1 MAGMHVTVVGAAGKM
16 GAWVTKYFLK
26 QKHKVFVHDT
36 NKAGLRKLMRLGA
49 NIVDDL
55 KFTIMNSDAVI
66 LCVPINATKRVMLQV
81 SKYMMID
88 ATLIE
93 ISSIKHEAH
102 RTLSEVARLYKLK
115 PLCIHPLFGPGAD
128 SIKGMKV
135 ALAPVFDVHAELRS
149 ARKIFNGASFVTV
162 DVDEHDKIIAVVLG
176 LTHLTNAILARILT
190 DERELNR
197 FREVAGT
204 TYKLQ
209 SLLTESIMND
219 DTDLF
224 TSLIMSNSYTRRY
237 ARSLLNTTQQMCNYV
252 INENP
257 RGLSNAYAKIKEKLG
272 QQVSLEKSYQTM
284 YEILKN
290 LQR

>member
-16 GAWVTKYFLK
+16 GTWFTKYFLK

-36 NKAGLRKLMRLGA
+36 NKSGLRKLRRLGA

-55 KFTIMNSDAVI
+55 KFILMNSDAVI
-66 LCVPINATKRVMLQV
+66 VCVPINSTKRVMIQV

-102 RTLSEVARLYKLK
+102 KTLSEVARLYKLK

-128 SIKGMKV
+128 NIKGMKV
-135 ALAPVFDVHAELRS
+135 ALVPVFDAHAELRN
-149 ARKIFNGASFVTV
+149 ARKIFNGASLVTV
-162 DVDEHDKIIAVVLG
+162 DVDEHDKIVAVVLG
-176 LTHLTNAILARILT
+176 LTHLTNTILARILA
-190 DERELNR
+190 DEREPAR
-197 FREVAGT
+197 FKEVAGT
-204 TYKLQ
+204 TYRLQ
-209 SLLTESIMND
+209 SLLTESVMND
-219 DTDLF
+219 QPELF

-237 ARSLLNTTQQMCNYV
+237 ARSLLNTTQLLCNYV

-257 RGLSNAYAKIKEKLG
+257 SALSRAYTKIKEKLG
-272 QQVSLEKSYQTM
+272 QQTSLEKSYQTM
-284 YEILKN
+284 YEILKT
-290 LQR
+290 LK

>member
-1 MAGMHVTVVGAAGKM
+1 MVGMHVLVVGAAGKM
-16 GAWVTKYFLK
+16 GAWFTRYFLK

-36 NKAGLRKLMRLGA
+36 NKAGLRKLVRLGA
-49 NIVDDL
+49 NMVGDL

-66 LCVPINATKRVMLQV
+66 LCVPINATKRVMVQI

-102 RTLSEVARLYKLK
+102 RTLSEVGRLYKLK

-128 SIKGMKV
+128 TIKGMKV
-135 ALAPVFDVHAELRS
+135 ALAPVFDAHKELRN
-149 ARKIFNGASFVTV
+149 ARKIFGGASFVTV
-162 DVDEHDKIIAVVLG
+162 DVDEHDKIVAVVLG
-176 LTHLTNAILARILT
+176 LTHLTNAILARIFA
-190 DERELNR
+190 DEREISR
-197 FREVAGT
+197 FKEVTGT

-219 DTDLF
+219 DVDLF
-224 TSLIMSNSYTRRY
+224 TQLIMSNPYTRRY
-237 ARSLLNTTQQMCNYV
+237 ARSLLNTTQQMCNYI

-257 RGLSNAYAKIKEKLG
+257 RGLSNSYVKTKAKLS
-272 QQVSLEKSYQTM
+272 QQVNLEKSYQVM
-284 YEILKN
+284 YEVLKN
-290 LQR
+290 LK

>member
-1 MAGMHVTVVGAAGKM
+1 
-16 GAWVTKYFLK
+16 
-26 QKHKVFVHDT
+26 
-36 NKAGLRKLMRLGA
+36 
-49 NIVDDL
+49 
-55 KFTIMNSDAVI
+55 
-66 LCVPINATKRVMLQV
+66 
-81 SKYMMID
+81 
-88 ATLIE
+88 
-93 ISSIKHEAH
+93 
-102 RTLSEVARLYKLK
+102 
-115 PLCIHPLFGPGAD
+115 LFGPGAD
-128 SIKGMKV
+128 SIKGMKI
-135 ALAPVFDVHAELRS
+135 ALAPVFDVHKELRN
-149 ARKIFNGASFVTV
+149 ARKLFNGASFVTV

-176 LTHLTNAILARILT
+176 LTHLTNAILARVLA

-219 DTDLF
+219 DADLF

-257 RGLSNAYAKIKEKLG
+257 RGLSNAYVKIKEKLG